1 MDVLSDTSKPYNLI
15 LTKIDKLKSKQV
27 LIKSEAMCDYIISE
41 GHAGLCSPIVHMV
54 SSHTGYGIHE
64 LMCGLI

>member
-1 MDVLSDTSKPYNLI
+1 MNVLADTSKPYSLV
-15 LTKIDKLKSKQV
+15 LTKIDKLKSKTV
-27 LIKSEAMCDYIISE
+27 HSNAEAMCDYIISE
-41 GHAGLCSPIVHMV
+41 GHAALCSPIVHLV